1 MRGAIRKTRKFKR
14 CVRRSSS
21 LLACLIIAIAP
32 LRATAD
38 EAPRPSDTL
47 GHTTLQ
53 SVFVQAPRKIDLPL
67 LTEPVVET
75 PQTITLITSQ
85 MIAVGGLSDLRD
97 VLKLDPSVSA
107 HADEDSGQ
115 GTNVQ
120 IRGFS
125 ARNDLYRDGQLDIG
139 RYYRDPFDTET

>member
-1 MRGAIRKTRKFKR
+1 MRGAIRKTREFKR

-21 LLACLIIAIAP
+21 LLAGLVIAIAP
-32 LRATAD
+32 LRPTAD
-38 EAPRPSDTL
+38 DAPKGAETGGPTA
-47 GHTTLQ
+47 LQ
-53 SVFVQAPRKIDLPL
+53 SVLVQAPRKIDLPL

-107 HADEDSGQ
+107 QADEDSGQ

-139 RYYRDPFDTET
+139 R

>member
-1 MRGAIRKTRKFKR
+1 MR
-14 CVRRSSS
+14 
-21 LLACLIIAIAP
+21 P
-32 LRATAD
+32 TAD
-38 EAPRPSDTL
+38 DAPKGAETGGPTA
-47 GHTTLQ
+47 LQ
-53 SVFVQAPRKIDLPL
+53 SVLVQAPRKIDLPL

-107 HADEDSGQ
+107 QADEDSGQ

-139 RYYRDPFDTET
+139 R

>member
-1 MRGAIRKTRKFKR
+1 MQGVI
-14 CVRRSSS
+14 
-21 LLACLIIAIAP
+21 
-32 LRATAD
+32 
-38 EAPRPSDTL
+38 
-47 GHTTLQ
+47 
-53 SVFVQAPRKIDLPL
+53 VQAPRKVDLPL

-85 MIAVGGLSDLRD
+85 MITLDELSDLRD
-97 VLKLDPSVSA
+97 VLRFDPSVSV

-139 RYYRDPFDTET
+139 R